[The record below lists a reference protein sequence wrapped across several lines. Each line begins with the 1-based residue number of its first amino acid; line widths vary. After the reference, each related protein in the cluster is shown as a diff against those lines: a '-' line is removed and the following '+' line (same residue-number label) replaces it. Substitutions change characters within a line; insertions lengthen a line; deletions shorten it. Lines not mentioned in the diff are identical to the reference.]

1 MYLRLFFPGCPSELQ
16 SCPGFP
22 FHAVRVTRRLAQRTT
37 SGQCVTDARMRRN
50 PIRPW
55 DHRSEPNV
63 STVEHL
69 ISARSAHAEGV
80 AFVST
85 DGSGVNARSAEEVAY
100 ASTGGSEINAIRK
113 KCGGKGICQHGG
125 SLCVV
130 GEPFWLHVPRG
141 GAP

>member
-1 MYLRLFFPGCPSELQ
+1 
-16 SCPGFP
+16 
-22 FHAVRVTRRLAQRTT
+22 
-37 SGQCVTDARMRRN
+37 MRRN

-85 DGSGVNARSAEEVAY
+85 DGSGVNARSAEEVANQNV
-100 ASTGGSEINAIRK
+100 SISGSGINAR
-113 KCGGKGICQHGG
+113 
-125 SLCVV
+125 SAFRASMVDVLCLTMRILVCKA
-130 GEPFWLHVPRG
+130 EWLFCK
-141 GAP
+141 A